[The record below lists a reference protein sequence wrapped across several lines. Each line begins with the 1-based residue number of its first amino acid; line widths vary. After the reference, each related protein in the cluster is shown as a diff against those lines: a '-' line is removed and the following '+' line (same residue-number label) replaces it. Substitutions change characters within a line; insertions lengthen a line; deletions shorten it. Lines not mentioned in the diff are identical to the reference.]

1 MSMNYLTRRRL
12 LGRFLT
18 VATFALV
25 AVNLLPILWM
35 VYCSLKDNNE
45 ILLGQVGIGH
55 RKAQVQMIRA
65 TSEGIL
71 AGSRDGGL
79 GLFQFR
85 EGKLKTLRSANRGW
99 FSASFAVWDRELWA
113 FSADK
118 GLMELSPDW
127 KVTRRWSMGDL
138 KAAYHR
144 ELPGRPWNTVW
155 VNDVYASYL
164 VAKQDA
170 VFGVLRME
178 RGPGV
183 VELTKKGGD
192 PKFLNIANGLPF
204 SIDELQDVPGT
215 SRILMVGP
223 NGLVVWDAA
232 THAEVAHWEWG
243 VALPWDRPS
252 VVRSLDADEIL
263 FGHSGYADVFSIS
276 QGRIVRTQALAKG
289 EGREIQSATV
299 EGRTAWFGGVGG
311 LWKMHAGSDSGSD
324 SGDTA
329 LSSSRVRFDAVEL
342 FKIGD
347 QVVAGGPDGEI
358 AAFSAGSLDSL
369 AAVRLPRGQF
379 YVHWRN
385 YIDLWRNL
393 PFGTYLFNSVV
404 VCSLV
409 MVLSMVLASLA
420 GYALARFRFRGKDTF
435 GISILATQ
443 MIPGIMFLVPI
454 YVLFT
459 KVSQATGIRIVGTY
473 WGLVALYSAFY
484 VPFTIWILRGFFAVI
499 PKELE
504 EAALVDGC
512 GPLRAFWSVIL
523 PAAMPG
529 IVATGIYVFLTA
541 WDELMF
547 AWVLTNE
554 STYTIPVGIRL
565 FAGNYQ
571 NRYDLMMAA
580 ATVATLPVMILF
592 FMMQRQ
598 IVSGLTA
605 GAVKG

>member
-1 MSMNYLTRRRL
+1 MSLNYLARRRL

-18 VATFALV
+18 IATFALV
-25 AVNLLPILWM
+25 VLNLLPILWM
-35 VYCSLKDNNE
+35 VYCSFKDNNE
-45 ILLGQVGIGH
+45 ILLGQVGLGH
-55 RKAQVQMIRA
+55 RKAQVQMIRE

-79 GLFQFR
+79 GLFQLR
-85 EGKLKTLRSANRGW
+85 DGKLETLRTVNHGW
-99 FSASFAVWDRELWA
+99 FSASFATWDRELWA
-113 FSADK
+113 LSADK

-127 KVTRRWSMGDL
+127 KVTRRWDMGDL
-138 KAAYHR
+138 KAAYCRQFPNH
-144 ELPGRPWNTVW
+144 PWNTVW

-164 VAKQDA
+164 VAKPDA

-183 VELTKKGGD
+183 VELAKPNGA
-192 PKFLNIANGLPF
+192 PKFLNIASGLPF
-204 SIDELQDVPGT
+204 SVDELQDVPGT
-215 SRILMVGP
+215 PRILMVGP
-223 NGLVVWDAA
+223 NGLIVWDAKA
-232 THAEVAHWEWG
+232 HAEVVHWEWG
-243 VALPWDRPS
+243 EALPWDRPN

-263 FGHSGYADVFSIS
+263 FGHSGFADIFSIS
-276 QGRIVRTQALAKG
+276 QGKIVRTQELAKG
-289 EGREIQSATV
+289 EGREIQSAAV
-299 EGRTAWFGGVGG
+299 DGQTAWFGGVGG
-311 LWKMHAGSDSGSD
+311 LWKMHAVRDSGSD
-324 SGDTA
+324 SGETA
-329 LSSSRVRFDAVEL
+329 LSSSRARFDAVAL
-342 FKIGD
+342 AKVGD
-347 QVVAGGPDGEI
+347 QVVAGGPDGELV
-358 AAFSAGSLDSL
+358 AFSAGNLDSL
-369 AAVRLPRGQF
+369 AAGRLSQGRI

-393 PFGTYLFNSVV
+393 PFGTYLFNSLV
-404 VCSLV
+404 VCTLV
-409 MVLSMVLASLA
+409 MAISMVLASLA
-420 GYALARFRFRGKDTF
+420 GYALARFRFWGKDVF

-443 MIPGIMFLVPI
+443 MIPGIMFLVPL

-580 ATVATLPVMILF
+580 ATIATLPVMVLF
-592 FMMQRQ
+592 FMMQKQ